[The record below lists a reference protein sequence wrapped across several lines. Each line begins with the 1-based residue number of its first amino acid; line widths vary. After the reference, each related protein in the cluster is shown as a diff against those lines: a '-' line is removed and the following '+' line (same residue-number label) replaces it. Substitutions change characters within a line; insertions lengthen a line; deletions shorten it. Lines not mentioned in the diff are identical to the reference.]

1 MQIISGANG
10 EKVRGPPDDFFED
23 ELNMP
28 NLIIKIQKILN
39 IALAN
44 YKNRHL
50 AKILKKV
57 KKLVSMK

>member
-1 MQIISGANG
+1 MSGAKD
-10 EKVRGPPDDFFED
+10 EKVRGPPDDLFED

-28 NLIIKIQKILN
+28 NLIIKILNILN

-50 AKILKKV
+50 AEIL
-57 KKLVSMK
+57 

>member
-10 EKVRGPPDDFFED
+10 EKVRAPPDYFFED

-28 NLIIKIQKILN
+28 NLIIKIQNILN

-44 YKNRHL
+44 YKTRHL